1 MVDWRN
7 FSGMGLREFPK
18 SASATIKLAR
28 KPTREEFKQAM
39 KIVAIG
45 VSAIGFITFVIK
57 FLALAIQGA

>member
-1 MVDWRN
+1 
-7 FSGMGLREFPK
+7 MGLREFFK

-45 VSAIGFITFVIK
+45 VSAIGLITFVIK